1 MIDFAVAWDKQ
12 FILCL
17 TNSRC
22 YLLKETTYI
31 EVKYL
36 LEGLSNVLCY
46 GILCTL
52 LLWVAHY
59 SPRIIIFLY
68 WSVQANRSVY
78 TGHLQWL

>member
-1 MIDFAVAWDKQ
+1 MIDFAVPWDKQ

-36 LEGLSNVLCY
+36 LEGLSGVLCY
-46 GILCTL
+46 GILYTL
-52 LLWVAHY
+52 LLWVTRY
-59 SPRIIIFLY
+59 SLRITIFLY
-68 WSVQANRSVY
+68 WSVQANRSV
-78 TGHLQWL
+78 